1 MVLWGPTQESKVIS
15 LPLSRSSRMEKGW
28 VREGD
33 QEPVSTKALT
43 KCQAPARH
51 SVFRVP
57 KPHTTCE
64 GSSTPTHSTE
74 KKIKA

>member
-1 MVLWGPTQESKVIS
+1 MALRGPTQESEVIS
-15 LPLSRSSRMEKGW
+15 LPLSRFSRTEKGW
-28 VREGD
+28 VGEGD
-33 QEPVSTKALT
+33 QELMSTKALT

-64 GSSTPTHSTE
+64 RSATPTHSTE